1 MNRLVARSPRTQSGF
16 SLIEVMVAVLV
27 LGVGLLGFAFLQ
39 TANVRFTQSAN
50 YRTQAT
56 NFAYELLDQMR
67 ANRVSAPEY
76 VGDYPA
82 AEADCEPYAVGNNVP
97 TKEFREAWSCRLSK
111 ALGESASA
119 RVVRTGDRYT
129 VNVIWNDERWSEDG
143 FEPDLS
149 VGTEL

>member
-1 MNRLVARSPRTQSGF
+1 MSRAIAQVAPRQSGF

-39 TANVRFTQSAN
+39 TANVRFTQSAA

-82 AEADCEPYAVGNNVP
+82 ADADCEPYALGDHVS
-97 TKEFREAWSCRLSK
+97 TDDFRGAWSCRLSK
-111 ALGESASA
+111 ALGENATA
-119 RVVRTGDRYT
+119 RVSRDGNTYT
-129 VNVIWNDERWSEDG
+129 VHVVWNDERWQEGG

-149 VGTEL
+149 VGSEL